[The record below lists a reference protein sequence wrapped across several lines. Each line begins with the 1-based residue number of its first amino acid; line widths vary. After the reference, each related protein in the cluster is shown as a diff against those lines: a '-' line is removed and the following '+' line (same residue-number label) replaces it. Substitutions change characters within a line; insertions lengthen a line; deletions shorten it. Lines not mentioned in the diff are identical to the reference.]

1 MISVVEALEKVL
13 SLGARLSSEEVPLRA
28 AAGRVLAED
37 LRAKRTQPPF
47 SASAMDGYAV
57 QDGDWATGTTLRVIG
72 EAAAGHAF
80 DGAVR
85 PGEAVRIFT
94 GAPLPEG
101 ADRVVIQE
109 DVTRTDD
116 LITLGETLDT
126 GRHVRPA
133 GGDFHEGDLFAAPR
147 KLGPADIALL
157 ASMNHAV
164 IPVVRKP
171 VVAIMATGDEL
182 VAPGEAPNPDQIIAS
197 NSYGIAAQL
206 EAAGAETRLLPI
218 ARDTRAALRDVF
230 AMAKGADLI
239 VTIGG
244 ASVGD
249 HDLVAEV
256 AADLNMDQS
265 FYKIAMRPGKPLMA
279 GNMDGTPM
287 IGLPGNPVS
296 SMVCST
302 LFIVPLI
309 TKMLG
314 LPAGAPK
321 TAQATLANDLTA
333 NGPREHYMRAQLEP
347 DGTVRVHDAQDS
359 ALMSVLA
366 ASNALVV
373 RPIRDP
379 ARAKGESVSIITL

>member
-1 MISVVEALEKVL
+1 MISVAEALEKVL
-13 SLGARLSSEEVPLRA
+13 SLGVRLPAEEVPVRA
-28 AAGRVLAED
+28 AAGRVLAEG

-57 QDGDWATGTTLRVIG
+57 QDGDWTTGAVLRVIG
-72 EAAAGHAF
+72 EAAAGHGF
-80 DGAVR
+80 GGTVQ

-94 GAPLPEG
+94 GAPLPDG

-109 DVTRTDD
+109 DVIRSDNQ
-116 LITLGETLDT
+116 ITLGQTLDT

-133 GGDFHEGDLFAAPR
+133 GGDFNEGDLFAAPR
-147 KLGPADIALL
+147 KIGPADIALL

-182 VAPGEAPNPDQIIAS
+182 VAPGETPNPDQIIAS

-218 ARDTRAALRDVF
+218 ARDTRDALRAVF

-256 AADLNMDQS
+256 AADLKMEQS

-309 TKMLG
+309 AKMLG
-314 LPAGAPK
+314 LPASAPK
-321 TAQATLANDLTA
+321 TAQATLANDLTP
-333 NGPREHYMRAQLEP
+333 NGPREHYMRAQLSPE
-347 DGTVRVHDAQDS
+347 GTVKVHDAQDS

-373 RPIRDP
+373 RPIHDP

>member
-1 MISVVEALEKVL
+1 MISVAEALEKVL
-13 SLGARLSSEEVPLRA
+13 SLGVRLPAEEVPVRA
-28 AAGRVLAED
+28 AAGRVLAEG

-47 SASAMDGYAV
+47 SSSAMDGYAV
-57 QDGDWATGTTLRVIG
+57 QDGDWTTGAVLRVIG
-72 EAAAGHAF
+72 EAAAGHGF
-80 DGAVR
+80 GGTVQ

-94 GAPLPEG
+94 GAPLPDG

-109 DVTRTDD
+109 DVIRSDNQ
-116 LITLGETLDT
+116 ITLGQTLDT

-133 GGDFHEGDLFAAPR
+133 GGDFNEGDLFAAPR
-147 KLGPADIALL
+147 KIGPADIALL

-182 VAPGEAPNPDQIIAS
+182 VAPGETPNPDQIIAS

-218 ARDTRAALRDVF
+218 ARDTRDALRAVF

-256 AADLNMDQS
+256 AADLKMEQS
-265 FYKIAMRPGKPLMA
+265 FYKIAMRHGKPLMA

-309 TKMLG
+309 AKMLG
-314 LPAGAPK
+314 LPASAPK
-321 TAQATLANDLTA
+321 TAQATLANDLTP
-333 NGPREHYMRAQLEP
+333 NGPREHYMRAQLSPE
-347 DGTVRVHDAQDS
+347 GTVKVHDAQDS

-373 RPIRDP
+373 RPIHDP

>member
-1 MISVVEALEKVL
+1 MISVAEALEKVL
-13 SLGARLSSEEVPLRA
+13 SLGVRLPAEEVPVRA
-28 AAGRVLAED
+28 AAGRVLAEG

-57 QDGDWATGTTLRVIG
+57 QDGDWTTGAVLRVIG
-72 EAAAGHAF
+72 EAAAGHGF
-80 DGAVR
+80 GGTVQ

-94 GAPLPEG
+94 GAPLPDG

-109 DVTRTDD
+109 DVIRSDNQ
-116 LITLGETLDT
+116 ITLGQTLDT

-133 GGDFHEGDLFAAPR
+133 GGDFNEGDLFAAPL
-147 KLGPADIALL
+147 KIGPADIALL

-182 VAPGEAPNPDQIIAS
+182 VAPGETPNPDQIIAS

-218 ARDTRAALRDVF
+218 ARDTRDALRAVF

-256 AADLNMDQS
+256 AADLKMEQS

-309 TKMLG
+309 AKMLG
-314 LPAGAPK
+314 LPASAPK
-321 TAQATLANDLTA
+321 TAQATLANDLTP
-333 NGPREHYMRAQLEP
+333 NGPREHYMRAQLSPE
-347 DGTVRVHDAQDS
+347 GTVKVHDAQDS

-373 RPIRDP
+373 RPIHDP

>member
-1 MISVVEALEKVL
+1 MISVAEALEKVL
-13 SLGARLSSEEVPLRA
+13 SLGTRLSSEEVPIRA
-28 AAGRVLAED
+28 AAGRVLARD

-57 QDGDWATGTTLRVIG
+57 QDGDWATGSTLRVIG

-85 PGEAVRIFT
+85 PGQAVRIFT

-116 LITLGETLDT
+116 LITLGGNLDT
-126 GRHVRPA
+126 GRHIRPA

-230 AMAKGADLI
+230 AMTKGADLI

-256 AADLNMDQS
+256 AADLNMNQS

-302 LFIVPLI
+302 LFIVPLL

-314 LPAGAPK
+314 LPGGAPK
-321 TAQATLANDLTA
+321 PSQATLANDLTP
-333 NGPREHYMRAQLEP
+333 NGPREHYMRAQLAP
-347 DGTVRVHDAQDS
+347 DGTVRVHEAQDS

-379 ARAKGESVSIITL
+379 ARAKGERVSIITL

>member
-1 MISVVEALEKVL
+1 MISVAEALEKVL
-13 SLGARLSSEEVPLRA
+13 SLGVRLPADEVPVRA
-28 AAGRVLAED
+28 AAGRVLAEG

-57 QDGDWATGTTLRVIG
+57 QDGDWTTGAVLRVIG
-72 EAAAGHAF
+72 EAAAGHGF
-80 DGAVR
+80 GGTVQ

-94 GAPLPEG
+94 GAPLPDG

-109 DVTRTDD
+109 DVIRSDNQ
-116 LITLGETLDT
+116 ITLGQTLDT

-133 GGDFHEGDLFAAPR
+133 GGDFNEGDLFAAPR
-147 KLGPADIALL
+147 KIGPADIALL

-182 VAPGEAPNPDQIIAS
+182 VAPGETPNPDQIIAS

-218 ARDTRAALRDVF
+218 ARDTRDALRAVF

-256 AADLNMDQS
+256 AADLKMEQS

-309 TKMLG
+309 AKMLG
-314 LPAGAPK
+314 LPASAPK
-321 TAQATLANDLTA
+321 TAQATLANDLTP
-333 NGPREHYMRAQLEP
+333 NGPREHYMRAQLSPE
-347 DGTVRVHDAQDS
+347 GTVKVHDAQDS

-373 RPIRDP
+373 RPIHDP